1 MLEER
6 AAGQGALWAWR
17 QALSTVRVRRRIVTG
32 RPPRERWTEMLSNLW
47 SDIRYAMRTFR
58 RNPGFTAAAIVPI
71 ALGIGINTGIFSIL
85 DGLALRPLPAPEANE
100 LVTIYQQFKA
110 SHTAAPTAR
119 TSCSRC
125 RSTKL
130 SRHHADAFR
139 SDGVLGDLDGHARR
153 RVAAGDR
160 RRPRHLQLL

>member
-6 AAGQGALWAWR
+6 AAGRGALWAWR
-17 QALSTVRVRRRIVTG
+17 QALSTVRVRCRIVTG

-100 LVTIYQQFKA
+100 LVTIYQQL
-110 SHTAAPTAR
+110 R
-119 TSCSRC
+119 
-125 RSTKL
+125 
-130 SRHHADAFR
+130 
-139 SDGVLGDLDGHARR
+139 GVH
-153 RVAAGDR
+153 RVG
-160 RRPRHLQLL
+160 L